1 MNEETKVIDW
11 ELIKEAMRNGVVV
24 VTFLK
29 ADGTVREMQCT
40 LAEFLLPETAGSGR
54 PSNDGV
60 VVVFDLEIEQWRSF
74 RKDRVINVEVV

>member
-1 MNEETKVIDW
+1 MKEEFDW
-11 ELIKEAMRNGVVV
+11 EQIKASMREGVVV

-40 LAEFLLPETAGSGR
+40 LADFLLPETAGSGR
-54 PSNDGV
+54 ASNADV
-60 VVVFDLEIEQWRSF
+60 VVVFDLEVEQWRSF